1 MGVKWAE
8 EWAEAGVLVFMVL
21 GFVLS
26 ILLTIPILSYFS
38 IIIAGFL
45 AGRIYFI
52 KRYAE
57 PIFPLILILC
67 GFLLGY
73 LLGGI
78 WISRAWVFVLFVGS
92 FGISYYLHLKK
103 ILVIFKSQNFIK

>member
-8 EWAEAGVLVFMVL
+8 EWAEAGVLLFMVL

-26 ILLTIPILSYFS
+26 IFLTVPVLSYFS
-38 IIIAGFL
+38 VIIAGFL

-52 KRYAE
+52 KRYTE
-57 PIFPLILILC
+57 PIFPLILIIC

-78 WISRAWVFVLFVGS
+78 WISRALVIFLFLVSLMG
-92 FGISYYLHLKK
+92 SYYLHLKK